1 MREKALEFEAFELL
15 VALEKRA
22 QPVER
27 DAQAPETR
35 VHLEVKPDGPSVAA
49 RALGVSIEAGS
60 RGHGRRQAILDQV
73 RRVAHVKAAQEQ
85 HRLLDAR
92 RAQLDALLDRGDAE
106 PVHAAP
112 GQALRDRHG
121 AVPIS
126 VSLHD
131 RHHLAPAG

>member
-1 MREKALEFEAFELL
+1 RELLLGLPGDEVLRRREMGEEALEFEAFELL
-15 VALEKRA
+15 IALEKRA

-27 DAQAPETR
+27 DAQASETG
-35 VHLEVKPDGPSVAA
+35 VHLEVKPDGPAVAA
-49 RALGVSIEAGS
+49 RALGVRVETGR
-60 RGHGRRQAILDQV
+60 RGDRRRQAILDQV

-112 GQALRDRHG
+112 GQALR
-121 AVPIS
+121 
-126 VSLHD
+126 
-131 RHHLAPAG
+131 